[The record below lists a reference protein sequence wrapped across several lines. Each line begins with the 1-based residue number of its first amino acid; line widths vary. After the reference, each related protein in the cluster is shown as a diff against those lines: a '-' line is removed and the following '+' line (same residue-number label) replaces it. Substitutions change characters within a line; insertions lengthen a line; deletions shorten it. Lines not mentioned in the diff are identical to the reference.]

1 MQPPIDWGN
10 NMENLL
16 TILKTAAPAL
26 ATAVA
31 GPLGGAAINMI
42 ADKLGVD
49 SKDINAVTSAII
61 QNPDSL
67 QKLKELDLEFAK
79 IDAADRDS
87 ARNREIEIA
96 KSDVHFITKNITSL
110 LAIGILFG
118 AMVIALLVFF
128 VDFPDSQENILI
140 FVLGSLFSIATQV
153 VSYYFG
159 SSQGSKDKAKDLE
172 GLMKK

>member
-1 MQPPIDWGN
+1 
-10 NMENLL
+10 MEALL
-16 TILKTAAPAL
+16 SILKTAAPAL

-31 GPLGGAAINMI
+31 GPLGGAAIGMI
-42 ADKLGVD
+42 ADKLGLPDKTVE
-49 SKDINAVTSAII
+49 AVTAALTS
-61 QNPDSL
+61 NPENI
-67 QKLKELDLEFAK
+67 QKLKEMELEFYK

-87 ARNREIEIA
+87 ARNREIEMA
-96 KSDVHFITKNITSL
+96 KADVHFITKNITSL
-110 LAIGILFG
+110 LAIGILTG
-118 AMVIALLVFF
+118 SIIITMLVFF

-159 SSQGSKDKAKDLE
+159 SSQGSKDKTKEIE